1 MTNLLIY
8 GIAVVMFVIGL
19 ILFYKSISVLG
30 KVETLKDEMCAAI
43 GDWVGKFE
51 SVARGAVASHTAML
65 AITTEFKATVA
76 KWNDQLGDFRI
87 LSQALIEFKQR
98 QIDNLKEL
106 KDILELSKQANEIL
120 RHTNESTHE
129 QYVLMYET
137 LRENEA
143 AINKTL
149 DMQLELY
156 NAFNA
161 ANVKKP
167 RAKKE

>member
-43 GDWVGKFE
+43 GDWVGKFDT
-51 SVARGAVASHTAML
+51 VAR
-65 AITTEFKATVA
+65 AIKDNLVVTVNTSSEFKATVA

-87 LSQALIEFKQR
+87 LSKALIESKQGLV
-98 QIDNLKEL
+98 DNLIVLKSLLETMEEL
-106 KDILELSKQANEIL
+106 NESNKLGRTALFEENKQA
-120 RHTNESTHE
+120 
-129 QYVLMYET
+129 Q
-137 LRENEA
+137 A

>member
-43 GDWVGKFE
+43 GDWVGKFD
-51 SVARGAVASHTAML
+51 SVARGVASNVASISTASR
-65 AITTEFKATVA
+65 EFKATVA
-76 KWNDQLGDFRI
+76 KWNDQLGDFRTI
-87 LSQALIEFKQR
+87 SKALIESKQ
-98 QIDNLKEL
+98 QQVDTLTALE
-106 KDILELSKQANEIL
+106 DILGASKQANDIL
-120 RHTNESTHE
+120 MKTNKSTHE
-129 QYVLMYET
+129 QYILLYT
-137 LRENEA
+137 KLKENESA
-143 AINKTL
+143 VNKTL
-149 DMQLELY
+149 DMQTELY